1 MTIEEE
7 IEVLRRQLEAK
18 EATANGL
25 RAEVEGHETDIN
37 RIRDKFARQLMRV
50 EKKEASV
57 KENRYE
63 WEKEKISHD
72 TAKLSHEKEVEAHH
86 KALVAHDAL
95 MEKLKKEIALADAF
109 QVIVATEVVFEKTA
123 DQDLESDG
131 DFAQL
136 QADVVKCE
144 AAVSEG
150 KQILKAADAA
160 LNELKEERDAL
171 MKQIPILE
179 ERKTAAAARRD
190 FKAAGKASKQIKDAT
205 ARLKECQEELSGEA
219 SERKDAAV
227 EELVKLEED
236 LKEKQAVLNEQEKEA
251 GKHAMEKVAA
261 KIRRLAETKST
272 VCDGSMGASGIQAV
286 GAFVLN
292 GQIEALMR
300 EGSAYGEKFGGWD
313 AIAEELKEAG
323 VLGTDSNAKSATA
336 SDASPGGRPADEVD
350 PEVIARFRAVTRRL
364 QEAEEA
370 IDAAV
375 AREDF
380 EAAEKLND
388 ELEEIKVEWEAI
400 DLTVAEI
407 KIFESGDEL
416 EETGEKV
423 TNEDQP
429 ADASV
434 ESTGDKSDNDG
445 EASHESET
453 HEDGNG
459 GESGYSSEEGTELI
473 DDSEH
478 ESEVPDAA
486 EGEEPGGGEVNGD
499 EASGEDEAKNGADSA
514 DEAEKDEEEPV
525 ENAAVEKDDKEP
537 TENDAPEEDDKEP
550 VENDAPEEDDEQPV
564 ENGTTATEETNK
576 APTTNG
582 SEAETP
588 VEENGH

>member
-1 MTIEEE
+1 VTIEEE

-272 VCDGSMGASGIQAV
+272 VCDGAMGASGIQAV

-323 VLGTDSNAKSATA
+323 VLGTDSKTKSATA
-336 SDASPGGRPADEVD
+336 SDASLGGRPADEID
-350 PEVIARFRAVTRRL
+350 PEVIARFRAATRRL

-375 AREDF
+375 ARDDF

-400 DLTVAEI
+400 DLTAAEI

-423 TNEDQP
+423 TDEDQP

-434 ESTGDKSDNDG
+434 ESTGDDKSENDG

-478 ESEVPDAA
+478 ESEVPDGA

-499 EASGEDEAKNGADSA
+499 EASGEDEEKNGADSA
-514 DEAEKDEEEPV
+514 NEAEKDEEEPV
-525 ENAAVEKDDKEP
+525 ENAAVE
-537 TENDAPEEDDKEP
+537 EDDKEP
-550 VENDAPEEDDEQPV
+550 AENDAPEEDDEQPV